1 MPVRTLYSAVN
12 FLGVSGVTKSNRT
25 GLVLVGAGTMLT
37 SMVVAGFLLGY
48 AVDTWLQSRPVFML
62 ICGGLGV
69 IGGFMKVSR
78 LLSRL
83 G

>member
-1 MPVRTLYSAVN
+1 MRTLYSAVN

-62 ICGGLGV
+62 ICGGLGA